1 MPFRSAILQ
10 KSGRACGGKH
20 GAGVCNIKRAVM
32 AASSIPAAPKPSAN
46 LVPAALCDKAQFT
59 RKRAAAAP
67 AGEATDDEVADV
79 MRAAVKKARGSQ
91 LPRQPRRPSLW
102 QSPRRPQRQCP
113 RPRPRRQ
120 SKWHRA
126 SLRSKPCRRRD
137 VKSKPEIVLTHGCRI
152 WHCSSPHLHLDVKAS
167 FSWQGSRCGRQRTSS
182 RRRRCRSA
190 AFRMGLRAGGGDPS
204 GCSVDDLCSSLQPR
218 AL

>member
-59 RKRAAAAP
+59 RKRTAEAP

-79 MRAAVKKARGSQ
+79 MRAAVKKARGVAAPKTTPKAKPVAEPKTPPKAMPKTPPKAAIKVAPGKPQIKAVPKKGREKQAGDRLDQHLERLRVGSGTAQ
-91 LPRQPRRPSLW
+91 APTCIWTSRQAFLG
-102 QSPRRPQRQCP
+102 
-113 RPRPRRQ
+113 
-120 SKWHRA
+120 RA
-126 SLRSKPCRRRD
+126 PGAADNGQVPGDGAADL
-137 VKSKPEIVLTHGCRI
+137 L
-152 WHCSSPHLHLDVKAS
+152 L
-167 FSWQGSRCGRQRTSS
+167 
-182 RRRRCRSA
+182 SA
-190 AFRMGLRAGGGDPS
+190 WA
-204 GCSVDDLCSSLQPR
+204 
-218 AL
+218 